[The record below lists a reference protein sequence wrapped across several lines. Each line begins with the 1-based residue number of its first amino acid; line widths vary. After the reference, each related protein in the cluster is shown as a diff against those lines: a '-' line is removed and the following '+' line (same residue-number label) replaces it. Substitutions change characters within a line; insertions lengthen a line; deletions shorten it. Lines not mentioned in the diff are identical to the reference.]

1 MNNES
6 TASGVRD
13 LSRRDLLKLA
23 AGAGALGVSGTVG
36 WELLQSGPDAPTE
49 TLPPEE
55 TRALAEMYA
64 PEVYFDSH
72 EKWYPTDPRPYE
84 SEHDGE
90 VIVDGFT
97 ALNDYTEAAESSE
110 QPPNPAVF
118 YNAVAYEDSPLAVV
132 QFWMY
137 AAFDQFT
144 TNFHWHDWEVLHVF
158 HDREIERPQLYVASA
173 HGRAVPNNEFLDPDP
188 ETQPRILSELASHS
202 SGLSLNERADS
213 FQRFSLGETVADIT
227 NLTVDGLE
235 SIGELP
241 IAYGLPRDESVKL
254 PYSVPELNDA
264 PIYED
269 DRLPAVRPDSLVDQ
283 SLTISDY
290 RGLLSPPSDLP
301 ERETGYLFS
310 AEGSGD
316 VTYELLPTTELEHI
330 SEFTGPQL
338 SFEFA
343 VPEFA
348 EDRIANH
355 ITTAGTPWKDDR
367 YENPAANIT
376 EPVHRAELADRYDAI
391 AEPSGASRLIAA
403 VGQTVQDTD
412 APDREGVTTEEPA
425 VETVAL
431 VESEPTA
438 VPSFKGIVVAQGLPD
453 GDHRL
458 TVNGPGYAPHSERV
472 TVKRDGP
479 PTVAGA
485 DGTIALPAKENAV
498 KLDVDT
504 EGTDADLE
512 SLAIEDDFGGR
523 IYDAPLDGPDAVY
536 VDRNGAYTTEV
547 VDSDGERGAFRV
559 NPGEEQS
566 RTIERPDTGKA
577 PLAAFVADVTDETVS
592 SIREATEQE
601 GDSDDSDDDDDDRQ
615 GGQPDAPGVKGL
627 AQALE
632 AASDAAARAAEH
644 AQKGD
649 GRGTDQRLETARA
662 RLADAAERL
671 AEARGDLPETV
682 SNAVEK
688 RLEQGMRRADQARE
702 SGKL

>member
-1 MNNES
+1 MSDEPTGS
-6 TASGVRD
+6 DVRD
-13 LSRRDLLKLA
+13 LSRRDLMKLA
-23 AGAGALGVSGTVG
+23 AGAGAIGVSGAVG
-36 WELLQSGPDAPTE
+36 WELLQSGPDAATE
-49 TLPPEE
+49 TLPPDE
-55 TRALAEMYA
+55 TRELAELYA

-84 SEHDGE
+84 SERDGE
-90 VIVDGFT
+90 TIVDGFT

-110 QPPNPAVF
+110 QPPNPTVF

-158 HDREIERPQLYVASA
+158 HDRETERPQLYVASA
-173 HGRAVPNNEFLDPDP
+173 HGRSVPNNEFLDPDP
-188 ETQPRILSELASHS
+188 EMQPRILTELASHS

-213 FQRFSLGETVADIT
+213 FQRITLDDTIADIT
-227 NLTVDGLE
+227 NLTVNGLE

-254 PYSVPELNDA
+254 PYAIPELDGS
-264 PIYED
+264 PVYED
-269 DRLPAVRPDSLVDQ
+269 DRLPAVGPDSLVDE
-283 SLTISDY
+283 SLTVSDY
-290 RGLLSPPSDLP
+290 SGLVSPPTELP
-301 ERETGYLFS
+301 ERETGHLFS
-310 AEGSGD
+310 FEGSGD
-316 VTYELLPTTELEHI
+316 VTYELLPTTKLEHI
-330 SEFTGPQL
+330 SDFTGPQL

-343 VPEFA
+343 IPKFA
-348 EDRIANH
+348 EDQISNH

-412 APDREGVTTEEPA
+412 APDGEGVTTEEPP

-458 TVNGPGYAPHSERV
+458 TVNGPGYAPHSEQV
-472 TVKRDGP
+472 TVEQDGP

-498 KLDVDT
+498 KLGVDT
-504 EGTDADLE
+504 EGTDADLD
-512 SLAIEDDFGGR
+512 SLAVEDDFGGR
-523 IYDAPLDGPDAVY
+523 LYDAPLDGPDAVY

-547 VDSDGERGAFRV
+547 VDRDGERGAFRV
-559 NPGEEQS
+559 NPGEEES

-577 PLAAFVADVTDETVS
+577 SLASFVADVSSETVS
-592 SIREATEQE
+592 SIREAADIE
-601 GDSDDSDDDDDDRQ
+601 GDSDDDDDDRQ
-615 GGQPDAPGVKGL
+615 GGQPDAPGVTGL
-627 AQALE
+627 ARALE

-682 SNAVEK
+682 GNAVEK
-688 RLEQGMRRADQARE
+688 RLEQGTRRADQARE

>member
-1 MNNES
+1 MSDEPTGS
-6 TASGVRD
+6 DVRD

-23 AGAGALGVSGTVG
+23 AGAGAIGVSGAAS
-36 WELLQSGPDAPTE
+36 WQLLQSGPDAPTE
-49 TLPPEE
+49 TLPPDE
-55 TRALAEMYA
+55 TRALAETYA
-64 PEVYFDSH
+64 PQLYFDSH
-72 EKWYPTDPRPYE
+72 EKWFPTDPRPYE
-84 SEHDGE
+84 SDRDGE
-90 VIVDGFT
+90 TIVDGFT
-97 ALNDYTEAAESSE
+97 ALNDYTEAAEGSE
-110 QPPNPAVF
+110 QPPAPTVF
-118 YNAVAYEDSPLAVV
+118 YNAVAYEESPLAVV
-132 QFWMY
+132 QFWLY
-137 AAFDQFT
+137 SAFDQFT

-158 HDREIERPQLYVASA
+158 HDRETERPQLYVASA
-173 HGRAVPNNEFLDPDP
+173 HGRSVPNNEFLDPDP
-188 ETQPRILSELASHS
+188 ETKPRILSELASHS

-213 FQRFSLGETVADIT
+213 FQRITLGDTIADIT
-227 NLTVDGLE
+227 NLTVNGLE

-241 IAYGLPRDESVKL
+241 IAYGLPRDESFAL
-254 PYSVPELNDA
+254 PYSIPELDGE
-264 PIYED
+264 PVYED
-269 DRLPAVRPDSLVDQ
+269 DRLPAVGPDSLVDE
-283 SLTISDY
+283 SLTV
-290 RGLLSPPSDLP
+290 REFRELLSPPSKLP
-301 ERETGYLFS
+301 ERETGRLFS
-310 AEGSGD
+310 FEGSRD

-343 VPEFA
+343 IPEYA

-355 ITTAGTPWKDDR
+355 ITTAGTPWKDGR
-367 YENPAANIT
+367 YENPASDIT

-391 AEPSGASRLIAA
+391 AEPSGVSRLVAA

-412 APDREGVTTEEPA
+412 APDSEGVTTEEPT

-438 VPSFKGIVVAQGLPD
+438 VPSFNGVVVAQGIPD

-458 TVNGPGYAPHSERV
+458 TVNGPGYAPHSEQV
-472 TVKRDGP
+472 TVTRDGP

-485 DGTIALPAKENAV
+485 NGTIALPAKENAV
-498 KLDVDT
+498 KLGVDT

-512 SLAIEDDFGGR
+512 TLAVEDDFGGR
-523 IYDAPLDGPDAVY
+523 LYDAPLDGPDAVY

-547 VDSDGERGAFRV
+547 IDSDGERGAFRV

-566 RTIERPDTGKA
+566 RTIERPDTGTA
-577 PLAAFVADVTDETVS
+577 SLAAFVADVSSETAS
-592 SIREATEQE
+592 SVREAAGLE
-601 GDSDDSDDDDDDRQ
+601 GDSDDDDDDRQ

-649 GRGTDQRLETARA
+649 ERGTDQRLETARA

-682 SNAVEK
+682 GNAVEK
-688 RLEQGMRRADQARE
+688 RLEQGTRRAEQARE
-702 SGKL
+702 SEKL

>member
-1 MNNES
+1 MSDES
-6 TASGVRD
+6 TGSGVQD

-23 AGAGALGVSGTVG
+23 AGAGVVGGSGALG
-36 WELLQSGPDAPTE
+36 WQFLQSGPDAPTE

-55 TRALAEMYA
+55 ARALAETYA

-84 SEHDGE
+84 SDRDGE
-90 VIVDGFT
+90 TIVDGFT
-97 ALNDYTEAAESSE
+97 ALNDYTKAAESSE
-110 QPPNPAVF
+110 QPPDPAVF

-132 QFWMY
+132 QFWLY
-137 AAFDQFT
+137 SAFDQFT

-158 HDREIERPQLYVASA
+158 HDRETEQPQLYVASA
-173 HGRAVPNNEFLDPDP
+173 HGRSVPNNEFLDPEP
-188 ETQPRILSELASHS
+188 SAQPRILTELASHS

-213 FQRFSLGETVADIT
+213 FQRISLGGDIADIT

-241 IAYGLPRDESVKL
+241 IAYGLPRDESFRL
-254 PYSVPELNDA
+254 PYSVPELDGA
-264 PIYED
+264 PVYQD
-269 DRLPAVRPDSLVDQ
+269 DRLPAVGQDSLVDD
-283 SLTISDY
+283 SLTVGDFSQ
-290 RGLLSPPSDLP
+290 LLSPPSGLP
-301 ERETGYLFS
+301 ERETGQLFS
-310 AEGSGD
+310 FEGDGD

-338 SFEFA
+338 SFEFTI
-343 VPEFA
+343 PEFA
-348 EDRIANH
+348 EDRIAGH
-355 ITTAGTPWKDDR
+355 ITTAGTPWKDER
-367 YENPAANIT
+367 YEKPAADIT
-376 EPVHRAELADRYDAI
+376 EPVHRAELARRYDAI
-391 AEPSGASRLIAA
+391 AEPSGASRLVAA

-412 APDREGVTTEEPA
+412 APDGEGVTTEEPT

-438 VPSFKGIVVAQGLPD
+438 VPSFNGVIVAQDVPE

-458 TVNGPGYAPHSERV
+458 TVNGPGYAPHSEQV
-472 TVKRDGP
+472 TVEERGP
-479 PTVAGA
+479 PTVAGV
-485 DGTIALPAKENAV
+485 DGTIALPARENAV
-498 KLDVDT
+498 KLGVDT

-512 SLAIEDDFGGR
+512 TLAVEDDFGGR
-523 IYDAPLDGPDAVY
+523 LYDAPLDGPDAVY

-559 NPGEEQS
+559 NPGEEES
-566 RTIERPDTGKA
+566 RTIERPDTGA
-577 PLAAFVADVTDETVS
+577 ASLAAFVADVSSET
-592 SIREATEQE
+592 ATSVRDAADIE
-601 GDSDDSDDDDDDRQ
+601 GDSDDDYQ
-615 GGQPDAPGVKGL
+615 GGQPDASGVKGL

-632 AASDAAARAAEH
+632 AASDAARRAAEQ

-649 GRGTDQRLETARA
+649 RGGTDQRLETARA

-682 SNAVEK
+682 GNAVEK
-688 RLEQGMRRADQARE
+688 RLEQGTRRARQARE
-702 SGKL
+702 AGKL